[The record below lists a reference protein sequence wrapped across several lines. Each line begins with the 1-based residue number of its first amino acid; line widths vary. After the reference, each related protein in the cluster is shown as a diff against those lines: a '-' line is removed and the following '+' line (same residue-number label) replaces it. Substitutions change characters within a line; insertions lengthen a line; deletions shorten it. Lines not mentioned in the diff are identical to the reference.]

1 MRRKHTKSFVILNML
16 IFLCIAPT
24 LGTWL
29 IITNKS
35 KLTDMDLVAINN
47 QGFFINPI
55 IPIASLPIA
64 TTSGPL
70 FNTAELHGKWILL
83 YFNTETCSKDNCTPH
98 LTDMSQIHQ
107 SLGKDQHRLI
117 RMWLTHSTIP
127 QPPCDNHDKQLTM
140 AQIEKVN
147 TLQPNHFYIVDPF
160 GNLILSYADNT
171 SPQTILNDLQHLMRV
186 SPIG

>member
-16 IFLCIAPT
+16 IFLFIAPV

-35 KLTDMDLVAINN
+35 KLTDMDLVATN

-64 TTSGPL
+64 TANGPL

-83 YFNTETCSKDNCTPH
+83 YFNTEACSENSCTLH
-98 LTDMSQIHQ
+98 LTDMSQIQQ

-117 RMWLTHSTIP
+117 RMWLTHSAIP
-127 QPPCDNHDKQLTM
+127 QPPCDSHDKQLTM
-140 AQIEKVN
+140 AQIKQAD

-171 SPQTILNDLQHLMRV
+171 SPQSILNDLQQLMRI